1 MGRKPLKA
9 AGKVKRDELLVR
21 DRARGF
27 GWLTIATKYG
37 ITTRHA
43 QNIYRDREMTV
54 PAPGVDPWTEVQK
67 AIEFREAVIEDLATL
82 ATSTSHQG
90 VRLGAINA
98 RLRAHEGLLDLKRLY
113 GELPLDLQHIRT
125 EADLL
130 QISQRLL
137 AAFDKHAVTDELR
150 RDVAEIFRRPELH
163 GTTWATPG
171 QVLPAS
177 GQSAAG
183 PSASTKAA

>member
-1 MGRKPLKA
+1 MGRKRLTA
-9 AGKVKRDELLVR
+9 AGKVQRDASLVK

-27 GWLTIATKYG
+27 GWPTLATKYG
-37 ITTRHA
+37 ITTRQA
-43 QNIYRDREMTV
+43 QNIYRDRGATV
-54 PAPGVDPWTEVQK
+54 PSPGVDPWTEVQE
-67 AIEFREAVIEDLATL
+67 AIEFREALIEDLATL
-82 ATSTSHQG
+82 ATATSHDG

-130 QISQRLL
+130 HISQRLL
-137 AAFDKHAVTDELR
+137 TAFDQHAVTDELR
-150 RDVAEIFRRPELH
+150 HDVAEIFRRPELH
-163 GTTWATPG
+163 GTTWATP
-171 QVLPAS
+171 VHLLPES
-177 GQSAAG
+177 GQSAGG